1 VAGLRRRVVA
11 AEATPALAFQGS
23 FRNTGP
29 GYGAVARDSR
39 IAYGSVVV
47 AVLGGVI
54 GGVLGFVIV
63 MVIAE
68 WQFVDW
74 FGRHD
79 ALEGVLLAVLVGGGA
94 FAGSRVMPRISRRAH

>member
-1 VAGLRRRVVA
+1 M
-11 AEATPALAFQGS
+11 
-23 FRNTGP
+23 
-29 GYGAVARDSR
+29 
-39 IAYGSVVV
+39 AYPFVVV

-79 ALEGVLLAVLVGGGA
+79 ALEGLLLAVLVGGGA
-94 FAGSRVMPRISRRAH
+94 FAGSRMMPRISGRTH